1 MTAGRE
7 STDSAMMFTQVY
19 DYTNPA
25 VQLQAVIVGTC
36 SLTAVVV
43 GGGGGGGGG
52 SGYIVWD
59 QININ
64 GSLAVEVKV
73 GGPKQDTE
81 VSVPSGWGGYGG
93 LGGTTIIQAEP
104 GFVNNGDGYSGGG
117 GDWNGDAP
125 GGAGGEDGGDGQP
138 GPGGNAGGRGSGL
151 KVEDIPVTRYLL
163 TPGRGGKGGWYG
175 GGGGGL
181 LVSGEGPA
189 VQDESDGE
197 GYGAGAGDEG
207 KGNPGLVII
216 ECN

>member
-36 SLTAVVV
+36 SLTAVAV

-59 QININ
+59 QITVN

-73 GGPKQDTE
+73 GGPQRDTE
-81 VSVPSGWGGYGG
+81 VSVPNQWGGLGG
-93 LGGTTIIQAEP
+93 LGGTTIIQAES
-104 GFVNNGDGYSGGG
+104 GSDHHGDGYSGGG
-117 GDWNGDAP
+117 GFG
-125 GGAGGEDGGDGQP
+125 GGAGGQDGGDGQP
-138 GPGGNAGGRGSGL
+138 GPDGDAGGRGSGL
-151 KVEDIPVTRYLL
+151 KVEEIPVTRYIL
-163 TPGRGGKGGWYG
+163 TPGRGGKGGGEYG